1 MGRPRDERGLHGWPE
16 SRSDGTAATTAAGGV
31 RSLHWFVSSDE
42 ERGNVVV
49 ESRLKVEEKIRDKD
63 RRGKVVCGPPR
74 THVLLSGV
82 AFGGVLVD
90 AGPAWRAIRPNGSAG
105 APASNDSLKDL
116 CWFWNLFLATYGPS
130 ILMKALTRVHKAGT
144 RIV

>member
-82 AFGGVLVD
+82 FWWTLGQRGVRSGRTVRPAHRPQTIPLRICVGFGIYFSRSTV
-90 AGPAWRAIRPNGSAG
+90 PR
-105 APASNDSLKDL
+105 
-116 CWFWNLFLATYGPS
+116 FL
-130 ILMKALTRVHKAGT
+130 IKALTRVHKAGT